1 VGVVPRLLVR
11 DRLTWLTYAQ
21 LAAWAYFFY
30 GFGPIVPLLRDEQH
44 TSRTVA
50 GLHGT
55 AFALGGVLA
64 GALLP
69 PFVRRFGRASAI
81 WLGLLGLCL
90 SVLGLILSH
99 VLVATLTWAAVAS
112 ASGGLVVNGI
122 VAVLADHHGPGGSA
136 AISEANALAAA
147 IGLIAPLSIGATVA
161 AGFGWRPGI
170 VVVVAAVVLL
180 AVVAMAF
187 GVRVPAGPARTSGA
201 GNGRLPR
208 SFWLVWT
215 SIVATGSVECCLNLW
230 VADVLRTHAN
240 ASPGGATAA
249 VSAVVAGMCVGR
261 LVGSRLVMRLPGT
274 AVMLGA
280 LGLSGVGFAVFWSA
294 TAPWLAL
301 VGLVVTGLGNA
312 LHYPLGM
319 ALAVEHSAGQ
329 PDLAAARSS
338 YALGVSFGVAPF
350 VLGAVAD
357 RIGPHLAFL
366 LVPALLMMSALAMV
380 ALRRWIAAAP
390 QRALAPVL
398 D

>member
-1 VGVVPRLLVR
+1 
-11 DRLTWLTYAQ
+11 
-21 LAAWAYFFY
+21 
-30 GFGPIVPLLRDEQH
+30 
-44 TSRTVA
+44 
-50 GLHGT
+50 
-55 AFALGGVLA
+55 
-64 GALLP
+64 
-69 PFVRRFGRASAI
+69 
-81 WLGLLGLCL
+81 
-90 SVLGLILSH
+90 
-99 VLVATLTWAAVAS
+99 
-112 ASGGLVVNGI
+112 
-122 VAVLADHHGPGGSA
+122 
-136 AISEANALAAA
+136 
-147 IGLIAPLSIGATVA
+147 
-161 AGFGWRPGI
+161 
-170 VVVVAAVVLL
+170 
-180 AVVAMAF
+180 
-187 GVRVPAGPARTSGA
+187 
-201 GNGRLPR
+201 
-208 SFWLVWT
+208 
-215 SIVATGSVECCLNLW
+215 
-230 VADVLRTHAN
+230 
-240 ASPGGATAA
+240 
-249 VSAVVAGMCVGR
+249 MCIGR